1 MYMARN
7 KGPTSGHLPERGLW
21 PYARMDS
28 MPHLLLVDDDED
40 ILSLL
45 TTFFRKH
52 GHTVSVAQDG
62 NAMFA
67 VLEKHPIDLIIL
79 DVMLQ
84 QEDGFS
90 LCQRLRTTSTI
101 PIIML
106 TAVADNTDRVVG
118 LELGADDYLTKPFDQ
133 RELLA
138 RVKAVLRRTAAA
150 APKHD
155 ETRPLLYFAGWR
167 LDVVRRELRS
177 ADDTL
182 VLLSGAEFDLLL
194 AFVEHPRRVL
204 TRDQLI
210 DLARG
215 STHVAYDRS
224 IDVQVSRLRYKL
236 EQDPKNPSIIRTVR
250 SAGYMF
256 LPEVT
261 RG

>member
-1 MYMARN
+1 M
-7 KGPTSGHLPERGLW
+7 HL
-21 PYARMDS
+21 

-45 TTFFRKH
+45 RNFFRKH
-52 GHTVSVAQDG
+52 GHEVSVAVDG
-62 NAMFA
+62 MAMFA
-67 VLEKHPIDLIIL
+67 ILEAGKVDLIVL

-84 QEDGFS
+84 HEDGFS
-90 LCQRLRTTSTI
+90 LCRQVRAKSTI

-106 TAVADNTDRVVG
+106 TAVAEHTDRVVG

-138 RVKAVLRRTAAA
+138 RVKAVLRRTALAA
-150 APKHD
+150 TVPKRD

-177 ADDTL
+177 ADNAL
-182 VLLSGAEFDLLL
+182 VLLSGSEFDLLL
-194 AFVEHPRRVL
+194 AFVEHPQRVL
-204 TRDQLI
+204 SREQLI

-215 STHVAYDRS
+215 STHVAFDRS

-236 EQDPKNPSIIRTVR
+236 EQDPKNPALIRTIR
-250 SAGYMF
+250 NAGYIF

-261 RG
+261 R

>member
-1 MYMARN
+1 MH
-7 KGPTSGHLPERGLW
+7 T
-21 PYARMDS
+21 

-45 TTFFRKH
+45 KNFFRKH
-52 GHTVSVAQDG
+52 GHEVSVAVDG
-62 NAMFA
+62 KAMFA
-67 VLEKHPIDLIIL
+67 ILEAGKVDLIVL

-84 QEDGFS
+84 HEDGFS
-90 LCQRLRTTSTI
+90 LCRQVRATSTI

-106 TAVADNTDRVVG
+106 TAVAEHTDLVVG

-138 RVKAVLRRTAAA
+138 RVKAVLRRTALAA
-150 APKHD
+150 TAPKRG
-155 ETRPLLYFAGWR
+155 ETRPLFYFAGWR

-177 ADDTL
+177 ADNAL
-182 VLLSGAEFDLLL
+182 VLLSGSEFDLLL
-194 AFVEHPRRVL
+194 AFVEHPQRILSRE
-204 TRDQLI
+204 QLI

-215 STHVAYDRS
+215 SAHVAFDRS

-236 EQDPKNPSIIRTVR
+236 EQDPKNPALIRTIR
-250 SAGYMF
+250 NAGYMF

-261 RG
+261 R